1 MKMYANLQQGESLP
15 SFMQYL
21 SVDLSKKS
29 CMTEEV
35 ALNCL
40 VMAYEHRA
48 ARYLSIYYV
57 PVGLCQILIRF
68 ASVIQYEQ
76 IMYDTCVCRYTYTYV
91 YL

>member
-1 MKMYANLQQGESLP
+1 MYANLQQGESLP

-48 ARYLSIYYV
+48 ARYLYLLCTRS
-57 PVGLCQILIRF
+57 LCQILIRF

-76 IMYDTCVCRYTYTYV
+76 KMYDTCVCRYTYTYV